1 MELLIVSPSKPS
13 LDHIVEQFG
22 WPNQADE
29 TASVTNYDTFIES
42 VDKDQ
47 AVSFELTASPQK
59 QAAGAGNKR
68 ALRDPEEA
76 VRWLQERS
84 GKIGLDINCLEIK
97 SMSTTPVKRPSGWLN
112 IFGVTFA
119 GYATVSDPEALREVL
134 VSGIGKHKAHGMG
147 LLTVA
152 PR

>member
-1 MELLIVSPSKPS
+1 MPP
-13 LDHIVEQFG
+13 
-22 WPNQADE
+22 PATPTE
-29 TASVTNYDTFIES
+29 TASVTNYDTFIDS
-42 VDKDQ
+42 VSKGQ

-59 QAAGAGNKR
+59 QLAGAKNKQ
-68 ALRDPEEA
+68 ALRDPEKA
-76 VRWLQERS
+76 VQWLQERAET
-84 GKIGLDINCLEIK
+84 IGLDINCLEIK
-97 SMSTTPVKRPSGWLN
+97 SMFIISAKRPSGWLN

-119 GYATVSDPEALREVL
+119 GYATVSDPEVLREVL